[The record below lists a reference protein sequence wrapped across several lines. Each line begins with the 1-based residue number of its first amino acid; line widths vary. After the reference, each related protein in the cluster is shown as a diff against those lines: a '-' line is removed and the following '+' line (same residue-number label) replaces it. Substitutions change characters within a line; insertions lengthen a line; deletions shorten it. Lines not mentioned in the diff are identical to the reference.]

1 MIFQMRTT
9 CPQNNKYYIRKANGG
24 WNGAIQGKPVKSGAN
39 VLSNCVGYVNGRF
52 NEIGAYNKCKYQLVC
67 NPGDFISSAKSM
79 GLKIS
84 DKPTVGGVLVWTKG
98 NTVKGHVAIV
108 ERVDS
113 ANQIYTSESSYGGK
127 AFYNATRNNNNGRW
141 GIGSAY
147 IYRGCI
153 INPAVST
160 QPTQNTGK
168 VMYVKVNS
176 SLNVRSGAGTN
187 YSIVGSLKNG
197 DKVTVY
203 ETRGIWSRIGTNRWV
218 SSSYLVSSPS
228 TIKNTVGQY
237 RILKQNCHLYS
248 KPNLTGTEYTYLKDT
263 KVRILKNISSTVDFI
278 KVVKTGREAYIN
290 NKYFK

>member
-9 CPQNNKYYIRKANGG
+9 CPQNNKYYIRKASGG

-79 GLKIS
+79 GLKVS

-108 ERVDS
+108 ERVDNE
-113 ANQIYTSESSYGGK
+113 NQIYTSESSYGGT

-153 INPAVST
+153 INPSIKEIKPYT
-160 QPTQNTGK
+160 
-168 VMYVKVNS
+168 MYVNTS
-176 SLNVRSGAGTN
+176 HDDLNVRDRAWGGV
-187 YSIVGSLKNG
+187 VGSLKRG
-197 DKVTVY
+197 TKVTVTGTDG
-203 ETRGIWSRIGTNRWV
+203 EWSILSAPIKGYV
-218 SSSYLVSSPS
+218 YSEYLSNKQPVAV
-228 TIKNTVGQY
+228 KNTVGQIK
-237 RILKQNCHLYS
+237 ILKKTCHLYS
-248 KPNLTGTEYTYLKDT
+248 RENLTGIEYTYLKDT
-263 KVRILKNISSTVDFI
+263 KVKILRNESPTVDFV
-278 KVVKTGREAYIN
+278 KVIKTGREAYIN